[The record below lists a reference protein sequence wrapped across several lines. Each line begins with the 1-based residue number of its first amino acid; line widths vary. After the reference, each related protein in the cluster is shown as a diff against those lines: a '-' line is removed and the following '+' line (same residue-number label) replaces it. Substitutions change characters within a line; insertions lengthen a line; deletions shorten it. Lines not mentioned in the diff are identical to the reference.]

1 MEGSSVKKTLLAA
14 LLASV
19 SATAQLPT
27 VNLKDPASPAL
38 PPATTL
44 EIAPRIGITSEVQLT
59 LPEVIR
65 AVLSNN
71 RDVEVS
77 RLSRE
82 KAVFT
87 LRAAKGYF
95 DPVFGGNGYAN
106 RQVTPAAS
114 SLGGATNGAVIQKE
128 IYADPQITGSSPW
141 LGTTYKLDFA
151 SARIDSNNT
160 FNSLNPTYPTS
171 TTLQLTQPLWGG
183 LFFDQNRERLSVAR
197 RGVAQTQEQFRQ
209 RVIETTTQAIHAYWE
224 LDYALNN
231 LNVQIEAVRLAEQQD
246 ASNRRQVEQGIQAP
260 VDVIQTQTQVSTY
273 QQNVFNAQLQLT
285 QAENTLKALM
295 LPNRSDPL
303 WDAALKTATSLDE
316 SSAIPTFEE
325 AIQQALA
332 ERPDL
337 KAGQIG
343 VKISEIDAR
352 LAREQVRPQINL
364 TAQAGVQGLAGRTVT
379 QAANPFGAIFGP
391 LFTRVDELS
400 ALAGL
405 PPVDTSGLSGGSS
418 VPGFFVG
425 GYGESLQT
433 LRDGR
438 FPTVQVG
445 LQISLPIGNRTAR
458 AEAHI
463 AETNTRQSVAQQQQL
478 EMTVVSDVR
487 NSLQQLVN
495 ADLVLTASH
504 RAAQLSEQQYESEQR
519 QLKAGTSSVY
529 LVLQRQNELIS
540 AKLREIRAT
549 ANRGEAEA
557 EFDRSTANTLRRH
570 NIEIADKK

>member
-1 MEGSSVKKTLLAA
+1 MKNTLLAA
-14 LLASV
+14 LFISV
-19 SATAQLPT
+19 SAVAQMPTA
-27 VNLKDPASPAL
+27 NLKDPVSPAL

-44 EIAPRIGITSEVQLT
+44 EIAPRVGITSEVLLT
-59 LPEVIR
+59 LPDVIR

-95 DPVFGGNGYAN
+95 DPVFGGSGYAN
-106 RQVTPAAS
+106 RQVSPAAS

-183 LFFDQNRERLSVAR
+183 LLFDQNRERLSVAR
-197 RGVAQTQEQFRQ
+197 RGVTQTQEQFRQ
-209 RVIETTTQAIHAYWE
+209 RLIETTTQAIRAYWE

-295 LPNRSDPL
+295 LPNRSDPV
-303 WDAALKTATSLDE
+303 WNAALKTLTSLNE

-405 PPVDTSGLSGGSS
+405 PPVDTSGLSGSSSS

-458 AEAHI
+458 AEAHV
-463 AETNTRQSVAQQQQL
+463 AETNTRQTVAQQQQL

-557 EFDRSTANTLRRH
+557 EFDRSTANTLHRH
-570 NIEIADKK
+570 NIDIADKR

>member
-1 MEGSSVKKTLLAA
+1 MVLDACMPLGSLSAGKGCRNLALKDWHFEKLGHPRGPAALGDLHDAFGATQVRQEDLLDGGPGCVELADLAA
-14 LLASV
+14 LRGNRFDQGLSI
-19 SATAQLPT
+19 
-27 VNLKDPASPAL
+27 AL
-38 PPATTL
+38 RRRCHDIVFGRKVA
-44 EIAPRIGITSEVQLT
+44 EE
-59 LPEVIR
+59 R
-65 AVLSNN
+65 AVGDARPA
-71 RDVEVS
+71 RD
-77 RLSRE
+77 L
-82 KAVFT
+82 
-87 LRAAKGYF
+87 
-95 DPVFGGNGYAN
+95 
-106 RQVTPAAS
+106 
-114 SLGGATNGAVIQKE
+114 
-128 IYADPQITGSSPW
+128 
-141 LGTTYKLDFA
+141 LDG
-151 SARIDSNNT
+151 D
-160 FNSLNPTYPTS
+160 LV
-171 TTLQLTQPLWGG
+171 LL
-183 LFFDQNRERLSVAR
+183 FDQNRERLSVAR
-197 RGVAQTQEQFRQ
+197 RSVAQTQEQFRQ

-231 LNVQIEAVRLAEQQD
+231 LRVQIEAVRLAEQQD

-303 WDAALKTATSLDE
+303 WSAALKTATSLDE

-352 LAREQVRPQINL
+352 LAREQVRPRINL

-405 PPVDTSGLSGGSS
+405 PPVDTSGLSGSSSS
-418 VPGFFVG
+418 VPGFFIG

-463 AETNTRQSVAQQQQL
+463 AETNTRQSVAQQ
-478 EMTVVSDVR
+478 
-487 NSLQQLVN
+487 
-495 ADLVLTASH
+495 TA
-504 RAAQLSEQQYESEQR
+504 A
-519 QLKAGTSSVY
+519 
-529 LVLQRQNELIS
+529 
-540 AKLREIRAT
+540 LR
-549 ANRGEAEA
+549 
-557 EFDRSTANTLRRH
+557 
-570 NIEIADKK
+570 